1 MQRPHTACYEQIH
14 FPETIRSHYML
25 STQPFNSS
33 YHMHDS
39 YELLLFLNGNGDY
52 YIEHR
57 RYHMKRGSLLLINSN
72 EIHRADM
79 DGEAPYERVAT
90 HFSPDWLR
98 RFSTPDSDLLSCF
111 EKRPVGERNLILL
124 DETALEQ
131 YLALA
136 DRMHTALSADHF
148 GHDVLAASCLVQ
160 ILVLV
165 NTCFHSLKEQTPV
178 TVPSLSSRVMG
189 YINKHLP
196 ESITVRG
203 LADHVHLDPSYL
215 SRKFKEQAG
224 CSLREYIILK
234 RIALA
239 KDLLRQ
245 GKSVTEACQGSGFH
259 DYANFIRTFKKHAGI
274 PPGQYAR
281 RNQAHTTKQLIEIR

>member
-1 MQRPHTACYEQIH
+1 MYRPQTDHYKQIH

-25 STQPFNSS
+25 SAQPFNSS

-57 RYHMKRGSLLLINSN
+57 RYHINRGSLLVINSN
-72 EIHRADM
+72 EIHRADIT
-79 DGEAPYERVAT
+79 GEAPYERVAT
-90 HFSPDWLR
+90 HFSPDWIR

-111 EKRPVGERNLILL
+111 EKRPAGERNLLSL
-124 DETALEQ
+124 DHAALEQ

-136 DRMHTALSADHF
+136 DRMHTALASDHF
-148 GHDVLAASCLVQ
+148 GHDVLAASFLVQ

-165 NTCFHSLKEQTPV
+165 NNFFHSHKEQPPV
-178 TVPSLSSRVMG
+178 PLPPLSGQIMG
-189 YINKHLP
+189 YINKHLL

-234 RIALA
+234 RVAFA

-259 DYANFIRTFKKHAGI
+259 DYANFIRTFKKHTGI
-274 PPGQYAR
+274 PPGQYGR
-281 RNQAHTTKQLIEIR
+281 KNQT